1 MRKFRRLLSVLA
13 IVAMFASMSTIVSA
27 EQRALD
33 ELENLPYSDSIVY
46 TPDGKV
52 DAAYYE
58 NLQQKLI
65 SEFAYSN
72 KRTISKSGLQREIQL
87 NAVHNTIPGDVY
99 VSFSGTTSGIDFAL
113 VGHASLVET
122 SGGVWCI
129 SSWPEKDGHVNGVQ
143 YEYNYWPG
151 RNKIYG
157 LRVTNGTSTSRATA
171 VSTARNYVNTT
182 PRIPY
187 NWNFLNKF
195 TTSSFYCS
203 QLVWRCWKTAGIDID
218 RFPYDTVVSPAELTG
233 SNMTVLFYVNN

>member
-1 MRKFRRLLSVLA
+1 MKKFRRLLSVIA
-13 IVAMFASMSTIVSA
+13 IVAMFGSMSTMVSA
-27 EQRALD
+27 EQNALD
-33 ELENLPYSDSIVY
+33 GFKNLPYSDSIVY
-46 TPDGKV
+46 TPDGEV
-52 DAAYYE
+52 NGAYYE
-58 NLQQKLI
+58 DFQQKLI
-65 SEFAYSN
+65 SEFAN
-72 KRTISKSGLQREIQL
+72 ENRNTITKSILQKEML
-87 NAVHNTIPGDVY
+87 LSTTHNTIPGDVY
-99 VSFSGTTSGIDFAL
+99 VSFTGTTSGIDFAL

-122 SGGVWCI
+122 AGGVWCI

-157 LRVTNGTSTSRATA
+157 LRVSAGTSTSRAAA
-171 VSTARNYVNTT
+171 VKAARDYVNTS

-203 QLVWRCWKTAGIDID
+203 QLVWRCWKTAGLDID

-233 SNMTVLFYVNN
+233 SNMTVLFYVNE

>member
-1 MRKFRRLLSVLA
+1 MRKFRRLLSVVA
-13 IVAMFASMSTIVSA
+13 ILVMFVSTGTMAYAKQST
-27 EQRALD
+27 LD

-52 DAAYYE
+52 DAVYYE
-58 NLQQKLI
+58 DLQQKLI
-65 SEFAYSN
+65 SEFAYKN
-72 KRTISKSGLQREIQL
+72 KKTLIKPDLQRGIQL
-87 NAVHNTIPGDVY
+87 SAVHNTIPGDVY

-122 SGGVWCI
+122 AGGVWCI

-157 LRVTNGTSTSRATA
+157 LRVTNGTSTSRAAA
-171 VSTARNYVNTT
+171 VSAARNYVNTT

-203 QLVWRCWKTAGIDID
+203 QLVWRCWKSAGIDID
-218 RFPYDTVVSPAELTG
+218 RNPYDTVVSPAELTG
-233 SNMTVLFYVNN
+233 SKMTVLFYVNN